1 MNTMETSRADAPL
14 VLILGLG
21 ETGVAAARWCARQG
35 ARLRVADTRAEPGG
49 LAALREALAQSEV
62 EYRLGCDES
71 FDTALLDAAMGGACW
86 TVLDDQQIFLTADLR
101 VEFLRSSPA
110 DAELV
115 ATGTVVRAT
124 QRVVFCAGEL
134 HGPDGVLLATSRC
147 TQVVLPAE
155 HRANRLRRD
164 DAAAMDA
171 DAGADGAA
179 LD

>member
-1 MNTMETSRADAPL
+1 MSERQLRDLGQERWSRSETVGLWRTLGYELRDWDAGRS
-14 VLILGLG
+14 V
-21 ETGVAAARWCARQG
+21 VAWQASPDYGFGTHAGHVVQ
-35 ARLRVADTRAEPGG
+35 GG
-49 LAALREALAQSEV
+49 LV
-62 EYRLGCDES
+62 
-71 FDTALLDAAMGGACW
+71 TALLDAAMGGACW

-147 TQVVLPAE
+147 TQVVLPAG
-155 HRANRLRRD
+155 HHADRLRRGD
-164 DAAAMDA
+164 GHTDGTDA